1 MYLEKLFGENLTPE
15 VKEILTLLLSEQ
27 MSRLSRKE
35 EKKNPEKY
43 QEINETLDQWEQM
56 VKEMSPELEEK
67 NREFLDWLIGWHGD
81 ELESYYL
88 SGFCDGIRLFRWIM
102 KL

>member
-1 MYLEKLFGENLTPE
+1 MYLEKLFGENLTP
-15 VKEILTLLLSEQ
+15 V
-27 MSRLSRKE
+27 
-35 EKKNPEKY
+35 
-43 QEINETLDQWEQM
+43 